1 MNIKTKIWIRVIVIV
16 SILAWPGI
24 ETYRL
29 YVTTQ
34 KMVAA
39 QALERSVRAKVE
51 ATRAKHMQVAS
62 TPANPA
68 TPESKP

>member
-1 MNIKTKIWIRVIVIV
+1 MNTKTKIWIRVIVIV
-16 SILAWPGI
+16 GILAWPGV
-24 ETYRL
+24 ETFRL

-51 ATRAKHMQVAS
+51 AARAKHVEVAS
-62 TPANPA
+62 TPANPTA
-68 TPESKP
+68 PENKP